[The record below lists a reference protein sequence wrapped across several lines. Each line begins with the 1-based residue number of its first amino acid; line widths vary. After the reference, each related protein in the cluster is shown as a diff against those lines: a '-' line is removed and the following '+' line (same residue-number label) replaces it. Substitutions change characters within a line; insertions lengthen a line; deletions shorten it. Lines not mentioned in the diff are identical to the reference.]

1 MTDIEIAREAKPK
14 NIVKIAKKLGLKKKN
29 LVLYGS
35 LKAKIQSLPKK
46 DKQSKLV
53 LVTAINPTKSGIG
66 KTTVSI
72 GLADALCKLRKKTC
86 LALREPS
93 LGPVFGIKG
102 GATGG
107 GYSQILPMEDINLHF
122 NGDFHAI
129 TSANNL
135 LCSLVDNHVFQGNS
149 LNVDTDKIYVKRCL
163 DLNDRSL
170 RDIQINAGVSRK
182 EEFVITAASEVMA
195 ILSMAESID
204 DLKTRLGNILVALSK
219 EGRPL
224 YARDFNAENAMAIL
238 LKDAYMPNLVQT
250 IGGTPAI
257 VHCGPFANIAHG
269 CNSVV
274 ATKMACRLADF
285 CITEAGFGAD
295 LGAEK
300 FLDFKCRNA
309 SLKPNCVVLVATIK
323 ALKLHGGA
331 KETELEKENLTQI
344 ENGVQ
349 NLLHHISVMQ
359 EVYKLPLVVTLNKY
373 TTDTEKEISL
383 VKQLVTTA
391 PVIVND
397 VWGQGADGAIDLA
410 KAVLKAC
417 ELPNDYFSFAYE
429 LDDTVEDK
437 IRSLVYRV
445 YGGKGITF
453 SLKAQE
459 SLRQIKKLKLDHL
472 PIIMAKTQFSLS
484 ADKNLIGAPK
494 DFEVEV
500 RDIEVRSG
508 AGYLVVLCGNMLLMP
523 ALGATPA
530 AINMHIDSNGKIEGI
545 F

>member
-530 AINMHIDSNGKIEGI
+530 AINMHIDNNGKIEGI

>member
-219 EGRPL
+219 EGQPL

-445 YGGKGITF
+445 YGGNGITF

-530 AINMHIDSNGKIEGI
+530 AINMHIDNNGKIEGI